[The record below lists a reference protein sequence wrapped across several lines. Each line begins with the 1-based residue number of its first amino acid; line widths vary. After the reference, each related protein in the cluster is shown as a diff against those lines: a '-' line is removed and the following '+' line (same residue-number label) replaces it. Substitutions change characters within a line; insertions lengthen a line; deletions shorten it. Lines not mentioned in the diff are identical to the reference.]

1 MIEVDITKKLF
12 SAQGEF
18 TLELKLNIKR
28 GEFISLF
35 GQSGAGKTTLLR
47 CLAGLEKPDAGLI
60 KVNGVTWFDSQSGVM
75 LKAQLRHAGYMFQ
88 DYALFP
94 NMSIRGNLEFALRPN
109 ARRDRVT
116 ELIELMGLGDLQ
128 QRKPDTLSGGQKQ
141 RVALARALAAEPDML
156 LLDEPF
162 SALDHATRVRL
173 QDEVMRLQRHFGLTT
188 VMVSHDI
195 SEVYKLSQRV
205 MVIEQGRILKQGT
218 PADVF
223 KSGQTNSKAGSG
235 GKFSFAGE
243 VLEIETADVVF
254 AVTLLVG
261 NQVVRVIAT
270 ADEAKNLQQ
279 GDRVMLMSKAFN
291 PVLVPVG
298 AT

>member
-1 MIEVDITKKLF
+1 MIEIDIQKKLF

-18 TLELKLNIKR
+18 TLDLQLNIGQ
-28 GEFISLF
+28 GEFVALF
-35 GQSGAGKTTLLR
+35 GHSGAGKTTLLR
-47 CLAGLEKPDAGLI
+47 CLAGLEKPDSGYI
-60 KVNGVTWFDSQSGVM
+60 VINGECWFDSKSRVM
-75 LKAQLRHAGYMFQ
+75 LPAQHRHAGYMFQ

-94 NMSIRGNLEFALRPN
+94 NMTVRGNLEFALRPG
-109 ARRDRVT
+109 ASRQRIS
-116 ELIELMGLGDLQ
+116 ELIELMSLGELQ

-141 RVALARALAAEPDML
+141 RVALARALAAEPQLL

-173 QDEVMRLQRHFGLTT
+173 QDVVLRLQRHFGLTT
-188 VMVSHDI
+188 IMVSHDI

-205 MVIEQGRILKQGT
+205 MLIEQGSIAKQGT
-218 PADVF
+218 PAELF
-223 KSGQTNSKAGSG
+223 KAGQAS

-243 VLEIETADVVF
+243 VLDIETADVVF

-270 ADEAKNLQQ
+270 ADEVKNLKQ

-291 PVLVPVG
+291 PVMVPVG
-298 AT
+298 S